1 MHEHV
6 SKHVKMQRKPTDGI
20 NKYGILAS
28 HGAEKGKGMNKTT
41 GIKTMPPKW
50 LHPNKALWAS
60 DVTTQTQTR

>member
-28 HGAEKGKGMNKTT
+28 HGAEKGKGHTKQ
-41 GIKTMPPKW
+41 
-50 LHPNKALWAS
+50 LASRQCLPNGYI
-60 DVTTQTQTR
+60 QTRPHGHRM